1 MSVLTYGIMVAE
13 SIALDNTTR
22 HAPRARKGEDL
33 MKIVVTGGAGFIGAN
48 FVHTLL
54 EDHPDVDVVVL
65 ISSPTRATAHP

>member
-1 MSVLTYGIMVAE
+1 
-13 SIALDNTTR
+13 
-22 HAPRARKGEDL
+22 

-65 ISSPTRATAHP
+65 DKFTYAATVRPSLTWPAELAARLTVVEGDIADADPR